1 MNPLELFDGRK
12 PFKRI
17 YPQLLT
23 SRKFIPKGM
32 DNLDK
37 YLKAEKKPKYE
48 EFKAVTKNFVA
59 CDE

>member
-1 MNPLELFDGRK
+1 MFDGKK

-17 YPQLLT
+17 YLQPAT

-37 YLKAEKKPKYE
+37 YMKIAEEKRKYE
-48 EFKAVTKNFVA
+48 EFETVTKNFVA
-59 CDE
+59 CDQ